1 MTWGVRGLDVFF
13 SGHGH
18 VVRALVG
25 VDLDLPRGQ
34 VTSVVGGDG
43 AGKTTLVR
51 ALLGQVPV
59 AGGTVD
65 VPPRDR
71 VGYQPSSS
79 GVWPALTVEENV
91 ELVGDAYRMPAARRE
106 RRADELLG
114 RAGLAEA
121 RGRLG
126 SQLSGGMRQK
136 LGVCLAMLHEPEVLL
151 LDEPSTGVDPV
162 SRVELWRL
170 VAESAATGAAVL
182 VTTTYLDEAER
193 AADVVVLDA
202 GAVLAA
208 GTPDDV
214 RAAAPGRITV
224 ASAPPAGRGGRTWRR
239 GPTFHTWWPDGAT
252 SPSGGTADVD
262 LEDAVVALTLGRGTL
277 RPDDADDADDDGASP
292 ARPRADRP
300 AGVALAQDAPLVRV
314 EGAERRLGDV
324 VAVDDVSLVVR
335 PGEVVGLL
343 GANGAG
349 KTTLLRMVL
358 GLDRLDGGRVEVLG
372 APPDRAGRRSVGYV
386 PQGLGLSGDLS
397 VEENVEFVAAAY
409 GVPDVPALPPALAA
423 VRRRP
428 VAEIGLGRRRQLAF
442 HCALLHAP
450 RLLVLDEP
458 TSGVDPLARA
468 RAWDAIHAQA
478 DAGVGVLVTTH
489 HLQEAEQCDR
499 LHVLS
504 RGRSVAE
511 GTVAD
516 VVGGREAVV
525 VRSRDWQA
533 AFAALDAAGLP
544 VMLDGRAARVAG
556 TPPAAVQ
563 DVLAATGVAATCDVV
578 PATLEETMVLVDR
591 ASATAAGAA

>member
-1 MTWGVRGLDVFF
+1 MTWGARGLDVTFRAAP
-13 SGHGH
+13 GH
-18 VVRALVG
+18 VVRALAG

-65 VPPRDR
+65 VPTRDR

-79 GVWPALTVEENV
+79 GVWPALSVAENV

-106 RRADELLG
+106 RRADELLE

-136 LGVCLAMLHEPEVLL
+136 LGVCLAMLHEPDVLL

-170 VAESAATGAAVL
+170 VAESAASGAAVL

-202 GAVLAA
+202 GTVLAA

-214 RAAAPGRITV
+214 RAAAPGRLTV
-224 ASAPPAGRGGRTWRR
+224 ATRPPAGGLGQTWRR
-239 GPTFHTWWPDGAT
+239 GPTFRTWWPDGAP
-252 SPSGGTADVD
+252 SPSAGTAAVD
-262 LEDAVVALTLGRGTL
+262 LEDAVVALTLGRGTHGT
-277 RPDDADDADDDGASP
+277 DDADDDPASP
-292 ARPRADRP
+292 ATPRTERP
-300 AGVALAQDAPLVRV
+300 AGGGPAPDAPLVRV
-314 EGAERRLGDV
+314 ERAERRFGDV
-324 VAVDDVSLVVR
+324 AAVDDVSLVVR

-349 KTTLLRMVL
+349 KTTLLRMIL

-386 PQGLGLSGDLS
+386 PQGLGLAGDLS
-397 VEENVEFVAAAY
+397 VEQNVEFVAAVY
-409 GVPDVPALPPALAA
+409 GVRDVPALPPALAA

-504 RGRSVAE
+504 RGRSVAS

-556 TPPAAVQ
+556 TPPAAVG
-563 DVLAATGVAATCDVV
+563 DALAAAGVAATCDVV

-591 ASATAAGAA
+591 ASATPAGAA

>member
-1 MTWGVRGLDVFF
+1 
-13 SGHGH
+13 
-18 VVRALVG
+18 
-25 VDLDLPRGQ
+25 
-34 VTSVVGGDG
+34 
-43 AGKTTLVR
+43 
-51 ALLGQVPV
+51 
-59 AGGTVD
+59 
-65 VPPRDR
+65 
-71 VGYQPSSS
+71 
-79 GVWPALTVEENV
+79 
-91 ELVGDAYRMPAARRE
+91 
-106 RRADELLG
+106 
-114 RAGLAEA
+114 
-121 RGRLG
+121 
-126 SQLSGGMRQK
+126 
-136 LGVCLAMLHEPEVLL
+136 MLHEPDVLL

-170 VAESAATGAAVL
+170 VAESAASGAAVL

-193 AADVVVLDA
+193 AADVVVLDT
-202 GAVLAA
+202 GTVLAA

-214 RAAAPGRITV
+214 RAAAPGRVTV
-224 ASAPPAGRGGRTWRR
+224 TSVPPAGGDGRTWRR
-239 GPTFHTWWPDGAT
+239 GPTFRTWWPDGAP
-252 SPSGGTADVD
+252 SPSAGTVHVD
-262 LEDAVVALTLGRGTL
+262 LEDAVVALTLGRTPGTA
-277 RPDDADDADDDGASP
+277 ADDARTRP
-292 ARPRADRP
+292 ARPRTDQP
-300 AGVALAQDAPLVRV
+300 AGAAAAPDASLVRI
-314 EGAERRLGDV
+314 EGAQRRFGDV

-335 PGEVVGLL
+335 PGEVVGLI

-358 GLDRLDGGRVEVLG
+358 GLDRLDGGRIEVLG
-372 APPDRAGRRSVGYV
+372 VPPDRAGRRSVGYV

-397 VEENVEFVAAAY
+397 VEENVQFVAAVY
-409 GVPDVPALPPALAA
+409 GVRDVPALPPALAV

-468 RAWDAIHAQA
+468 RAWDAIHEQA

-504 RGRSVAE
+504 RGRAVAE

-556 TPPAAVQ
+556 TSPATVRHTL
-563 DVLAATGVAATCDVV
+563 VAAGVAATCDVV

-591 ASATAAGAA
+591 ASATPAGAA